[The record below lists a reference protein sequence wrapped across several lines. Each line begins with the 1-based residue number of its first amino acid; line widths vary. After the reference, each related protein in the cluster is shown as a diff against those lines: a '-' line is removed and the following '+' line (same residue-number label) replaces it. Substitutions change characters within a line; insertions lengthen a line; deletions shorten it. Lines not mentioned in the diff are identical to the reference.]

1 MQNMPTNPPP
11 NAKLKNPQL
20 VKVGSKPDLLNNAGD
35 SGIMSGS
42 FYASNKKCLVEG
54 NETFANVKI
63 LSTEKAERISN
74 EESYQ
79 WRLDD
84 IREQYE

>member
-1 MQNMPTNPPP
+1 
-11 NAKLKNPQL
+11 
-20 VKVGSKPDLLNNAGD
+20 
-35 SGIMSGS
+35 MSGS

-74 EESYQ
+74 EENYQ